1 MLIII
6 AHGSHNPSWRA
17 SVEKL
22 TESLQA
28 DVGRDKVQLAY
39 MECTPPTLMD
49 VASDAVRVGVKKIR
63 VLPLFLADEGHVL
76 RDITPLVDQL
86 REAHG
91 SLDVELL
98 PPLGRHPLFK
108 ELLCKIAV
116 EGAE

>member
-17 SVEKL
+17 SVERL

-28 DVGRDKVQLAY
+28 DVGRDKVRLAY

-49 VASDAVRVGVKKIR
+49 AASEAVQSGVKKIR
-63 VLPLFLADEGHVL
+63 VLPLFLANEGHVL
-76 RDITPLVDQL
+76 RDIQPLVDRL
-86 REAHG
+86 REDHG
-91 SLDVELL
+91 SLEVELL

-108 ELLCKIAV
+108 ELLCKIAG
-116 EGAE
+116 ESAE